1 MEPSVLC
8 DVVAFVHQTGDAN
21 THGAL
26 VSKLKSLGAAVTSR
40 ISKDTTHVIF
50 QLKHRPGSNDAED
63 AELRTIYDRVGKVA
77 APAAMQGFPN
87 CSLADQ

>member
-1 MEPSVLC
+1 MASSVLC

-21 THGAL
+21 THTAL
-26 VSKLKSLGAAVTSR
+26 ISKLKSLGAVVTSR

-77 APAAMQGFPN
+77 GHAAMQGHLTN
-87 CSLADQ
+87 SSAD